1 MKEEFMGEIII
12 SIFVG
17 GCMVAVGVII
27 RIMLSRDRKRAE
39 QETCQAEMQDR
50 REKS

>member
-1 MKEEFMGEIII
+1 MGEIII

-27 RIMLSRDRKRAE
+27 RVKLNQDRKIARE
-39 QETCQAEMQDR
+39 
-50 REKS
+50 REKSAS